1 MNGTPLQQFL
11 TVAGPIMLTIMI
23 AAWVNSRAINRGFNR
38 MNAAINGIHKRLD
51 EMGVPHIYEEF
62 ADDHSSVDYRMDK
75 SLPFL
80 AKALSA

>member
-51 EMGVPHIYEEF
+51 DIGSLL
-62 ADDHSSVDYRMDK
+62 DRMEARIAK
-75 SLPFL
+75 RTLPFTGVR
-80 AKALSA
+80 